1 MIAVRASQVAA
12 LTGSEL
18 RGPDVGL
25 SNLAGLKE
33 AKTGDLAV
41 LHNPRY
47 AKFLATTAAS
57 AVIVRPEHVAD
68 SPAGRTLI
76 VTDNPYLCWAKVIK
90 LYADT
95 IAVKPVPGVHPTA
108 VVDPSAKIDPSCTIG
123 AHAVIDANAA
133 IGPRTVVYPLVYV
146 GRNSTIGEDGLVYAN
161 VAIRENC
168 TIGDRVI
175 IHCGSVI
182 GGDGFGYA
190 QDGARQF
197 KIPQVGTVVLED
209 DVEVGCACTIDRGV
223 FGPTTIRRGTKLDN
237 QVQVAHNVTVGED
250 TLLIAQSAI
259 AGSTTVG
266 DRVVMSGQVGV
277 HGHIRIGNDVKIG
290 AQAGITKSVP
300 DGMNVSGYP
309 AMEHIKARR
318 REAAAMMLPEYINK
332 INRMEKRIAELEAK
346 LGVKHEE
353 S

>member
-1 MIAVRASQVAA
+1 VISLSAGRVAGHCGA
-12 LTGSEL
+12 RLE
-18 RGPDVGL
+18 GPDVEL
-25 SNLAGLKE
+25 TNLAGLKE
-33 AKTGDLAV
+33 AGPGDLAV

-47 AKFLATTAAS
+47 AKFLAETRAS
-57 AVIVRPEHVAD
+57 AVIVRPEHVQHA
-68 SPAGRTLI
+68 PAGRTLI
-76 VTDNPYLCWAKVIK
+76 VTDNPYLCWAKVIA
-90 LYADT
+90 LYAET
-95 IAVKPVPGVHPTA
+95 IRVKPVPGIHPTA
-108 VVDPSAKIDPSCTIG
+108 VIDPSAAIDPTCTVG
-123 AHAVIDANAA
+123 AHAVIDANAV
-133 IGPRTVVYPLVYV
+133 IGPNTVVYPLVYV
-146 GRNSTIGEDGLVYAN
+146 GRNTKIGRDGLVYSN

-175 IHCGSVI
+175 VHCGSVI

-209 DVEVGCACTIDRGV
+209 DVEIGCACTIDRGV

-277 HGHIRIGNDVKIG
+277 HGHIRIGNDVMIG

-309 AMEHIKARR
+309 ALEHMKARR
-318 REAAAMMLPEYINK
+318 REAAAMMLPEYLNK

-346 LGVKHEE
+346 LGIEAKPK
-353 S
+353 

>member
-1 MIAVRASQVAA
+1 MIKVTASQVAA
-12 LTGSEL
+12 LCGATMS
-18 RGPDVGL
+18 GPDVEL
-25 SNLAGLKE
+25 SNLAGIKE
-33 AKTGDLAV
+33 AAPGDLSV

-47 AKFLATTAAS
+47 AKYLKESRAS
-57 AVIVRPEHVAD
+57 AIIVHPKQAGEA
-68 SPAGRTLI
+68 PAGRTLL
-76 VTDNPYLCWAKVIK
+76 VTDNPYLCWAKVIT
-90 LYADT
+90 LYAET
-95 IAVKPVPGVHPTA
+95 IKVKPVPGIHPTA
-108 VVDPSAKIDPSCTIG
+108 VVDPSARIDPSCTIG
-123 AHAVIDANAA
+123 AHAVIDAGVK
-133 IGPRTVVYPLVYV
+133 IGPNTVVYPLVYI
-146 GRNSTIGEDGLVYAN
+146 GRNSTIGRDGLVYSN

-168 TIGDRVI
+168 CIGDRVI

-190 QDGARQF
+190 QDGPRHY
-197 KIPQVGTVVLED
+197 KIPQIGTVAIED
-209 DVEVGCACTIDRGV
+209 DVEIGCACTIDRGV
-223 FGPTTIRRGTKLDN
+223 FGPTTIKRGTKLDN

-277 HGHIRIGNDVKIG
+277 HGHIRIGNDVRIG

-318 REAAAMMLPEYINK
+318 REA
-332 INRMEKRIAELEAK
+332 
-346 LGVKHEE
+346 
-353 S
+353 